1 MKISKY
7 PGTHLKF
14 EKGEDVAE
22 TLQADP
28 NNLVGGYRNGCMVI
42 ITCMLG
48 MYKIEKDYFESIRYI
63 FHEPNIMMGAIGG
76 RPGQALYFVGL

>member
-1 MKISKY
+1 M
-7 PGTHLKF
+7 
-14 EKGEDVAE
+14 
-22 TLQADP
+22 QADP